1 MSKPTPETQAD
12 MLSRTAGVRAR
23 PDLAVLGVTG
33 DDARSWL
40 SGQLTNA
47 IHDMQPGE
55 GVYALATNI
64 KGRIM
69 ADVWVLDRGDS
80 MAAAVPRAALE
91 TVLASFEQYLLME
104 DAEVERESLAIVS
117 VQGPKADEVVEAAG
131 DAAIFTCDELGSG
144 GRFVLVEPDAQ
155 DAVLAAL
162 VRRAAQLGGG
172 QVDEEGFE
180 LARLRASVPRF
191 GRDFDVKAYPQEA
204 GLKQRAVSFS
214 KGCYLGQEVVCMLE
228 NRGRLSRRLM
238 ALQHEAGP
246 TPAAGTELFSEEGR
260 SVGRI
265 TSAVADPEAP
275 GGVRLLGYVK
285 RPCFEPGVT
294 LRAGQSKLRVADAVE
309 DALRAVS

>member
-1 MSKPTPETQAD
+1 MSQVTPQEQAD
-12 MLSRTAGVRAR
+12 MLTRAAGVRAR

-80 MAAAVPRAALE
+80 MAAAIPESALE

-104 DAEVERESLAIVS
+104 DAEFEQESLAVLS
-117 VQGPKADEVVEAAG
+117 VQGPKAAEVAEAAE
-131 DAAIFTCDELGSG
+131 DAEIFVCDELGYD
-144 GRFVLVEPDAQ
+144 GRFVLVAPSAREQ
-155 DAVLAAL
+155 VLTAL
-162 VRRAAQLGGG
+162 IQRAKQLGGG
-172 QVDEEGFE
+172 HVDEDGFE
-180 LARLRASVPRF
+180 LARLRANVPRF
-191 GRDFDVKAYPQEA
+191 GRDFDAKAYPQEA
-204 GLKQRAVSFS
+204 GLKQRAVSFT

-246 TPAAGTELFSEEGR
+246 APAAGAELFSEEGR
-260 SVGRI
+260 AVGRI
-265 TSAVADPEAP
+265 TSAVPDPEAP

-285 RPCFEPGVT
+285 RPCFEPGVA
-294 LRAGQSKLRVADAVE
+294 LEAGESRVRVAEAVE
-309 DALRAVS
+309 DALRAAS